1 MWKEETALKFL
12 APKQRKLKPKTHK
25 WFWGAQKSSA
35 TCLVALQ
42 QQTKH
47 YTEFTVGNAGKQN

>member
-12 APKQRKLKPKTHK
+12 APKQGKLKPKTHK

-42 QQTKH
+42 
-47 YTEFTVGNAGKQN
+47 